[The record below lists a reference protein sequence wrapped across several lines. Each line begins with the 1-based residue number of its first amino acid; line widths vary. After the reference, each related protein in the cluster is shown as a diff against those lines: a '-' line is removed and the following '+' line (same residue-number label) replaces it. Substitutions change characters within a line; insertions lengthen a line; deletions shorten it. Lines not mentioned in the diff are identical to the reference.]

1 MLHMRLTQPGELP
14 TSAMLEAG
22 ALALTQCGLHG
33 SRDSLKATADSV
45 WRAMEEARQQDDYE
59 PEEDD
64 ESAVR

>member
-1 MLHMRLTQPGELP
+1 MFTTQPDDLP
-14 TSAMLEAG
+14 TIAMMEAG

-59 PEEDD
+59 PEEQQDD
-64 ESAVR
+64 A